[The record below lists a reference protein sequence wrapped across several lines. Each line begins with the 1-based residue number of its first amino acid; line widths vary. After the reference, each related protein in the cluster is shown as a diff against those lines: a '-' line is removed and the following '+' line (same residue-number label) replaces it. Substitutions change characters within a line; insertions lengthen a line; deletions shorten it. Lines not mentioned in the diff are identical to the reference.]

1 MFGLF
6 KSKKSTNDVEFK
18 KETIER
24 MVRNF
29 ERRINLMNFTIGEF
43 KKDREEALEKGLTD
57 VVIEKEANIKCLNEK
72 LEEIRKEFQKEIF
85 KLTT

>member
-24 MVRNF
+24 MVKNF

-85 KLTT
+85 KLTA

>member
-6 KSKKSTNDVEFK
+6 KSKKSTNDMELK

-85 KLTT
+85 KLTA

>member
-6 KSKKSTNDVEFK
+6 KSKKSTNGVEFK

-85 KLTT
+85 KLTA